1 VAVAF
6 KLMYGRKNISLGM
19 GRSLAA

>member
-6 KLMYGRKNISLGM
+6 KLMYGRKNISLGI
-19 GRSLAA
+19 GRSLAT